1 MSCLP
6 PMRRVLLAACLWML
20 AAGAGADHL
29 FVNGTLL
36 TLTEDGR
43 QRADLRVI
51 DGRIAAIGPDL
62 APGPDTEVIDLAGGF
77 LMPGLAEMHAHVP
90 APDQGRAYRDDVLFL
105 WVANGVTTV
114 RGMLGH
120 PEHLALRRD
129 LAAHEVLGPRLI
141 TAGPSFNG
149 ETVTSPAQARRRA
162 REQAAAGYD
171 FLKIHPGLTRA
182 EYDAVADEAA
192 RLGIPFGGHVPA
204 EVGLLH
210 AIDAGQRTIDHLD
223 GFMQALVDDD
233 AAAASGGGSLF
244 GLALASSADLDRLP
258 GLVERMRDAGTWV
271 VPTETL
277 IENFAAADRL
287 PALLDR
293 PEIAYLPPDLRQR
306 YQAALARASLGSA
319 AAERALA
326 VRKRQIAALH
336 EGGAGLLLGSDSP
349 QIFNVPGFSI
359 HRELAAM
366 VAAGLTPTAALQT
379 GTSAPARF
387 FGRADDFGALRPGL
401 AADLVWLRADPTA
414 DIAATRQIAGV
425 MVRGRW
431 LDRATLDAGLADIR
445 QRYAAE

>member
-1 MSCLP
+1 MPSLAPLVRVVLGVCLWS
-6 PMRRVLLAACLWML
+6 LAAS
-20 AAGAGADHL
+20 AGADHL
-29 FVNGTLL
+29 FVNGTLI
-36 TLTEDGR
+36 TLTDDGQR
-43 QRADLRVI
+43 RADLRVV
-51 DGRIAAIGPDL
+51 DGRIADIGTDL
-62 APGPDTEVIDLAGGF
+62 APGPDTEVVDLAGGY

-90 APDQGRAYRDDVLFL
+90 GPEQGTAYRNDVLLL
-105 WVANGVTTV
+105 WVANGVTSI

-120 PEHLALRRD
+120 PEHLDLRRA

-149 ETVTSPAQARRRA
+149 DTVTSPDQARRRA

-204 EVGLLH
+204 EVGLPR
-210 AIDAGQRTIDHLD
+210 AIAAGQRTIDHLD

-244 GLALASSADLDRLP
+244 GLALASSVDLDRLP
-258 GLVERMRDAGTWV
+258 GLVERLRQAGTWV

-277 IENFAAADRL
+277 IENFAAADRI
-287 PALLDR
+287 PALLER
-293 PEIAYLPPDLRQR
+293 PEIDYLPPALRQR
-306 YQAALARASLGSA
+306 YRDALARASLGSA
-319 AAERALA
+319 AAQRALA

-336 EGGAGLLLGSDSP
+336 EAGVGVLLGSDSP

-359 HRELAAM
+359 HRELEAM
-366 VAAGLTPTAALQT
+366 VTAGLTPREALLT
-379 GTSAPARF
+379 GTAAPARF
-387 FGRADDFGALRPGL
+387 FGRADDFGTLRPGL

-414 DIAATRQIAGV
+414 DIAATRDIAGV

-445 QRYAAE
+445 QRYATE